1 MPTAEQLW
9 DMTVWQSLLSRAIL
23 FVPQLLTGIVL
34 FAAFWI
40 GGIIAGGIIVRVCRT
55 AKIDSDLGQ
64 LLGRIARV
72 TLIVVGAM
80 TALGTLGVNVT
91 ALVTGLGLTGF
102 ALGFA
107 FKDIISNALAGI
119 LVIIYE
125 PFRRNDRIL
134 VTGLEGSVSE
144 INLRYTV
151 LETEDKRTFIP
162 NANLFTNPVVVMKP
176 AANKSTAPP
185 LLDAGTSEQK
195 SGYGDAEQL
204 MKELRTD

>member
-1 MPTAEQLW
+1 MPSAEQLW
-9 DMTVWQSLLSRAIL
+9 DLAIWQALLSRTLL

-55 AKIDSDLGQ
+55 ARIDSDLGQ
-64 LLGRIARV
+64 LLSRIARI

-134 VTGLEGSVSE
+134 VAGLEGAVSE

-162 NANLFTNPVVVMKP
+162 NANLFTNPVVVLKRGTSKAAP
-176 AANKSTAPP
+176 ALSRDTAPAIQKAASENGALP
-185 LLDAGTSEQK
+185 GTRA
-195 SGYGDAEQL
+195 D
-204 MKELRTD
+204 